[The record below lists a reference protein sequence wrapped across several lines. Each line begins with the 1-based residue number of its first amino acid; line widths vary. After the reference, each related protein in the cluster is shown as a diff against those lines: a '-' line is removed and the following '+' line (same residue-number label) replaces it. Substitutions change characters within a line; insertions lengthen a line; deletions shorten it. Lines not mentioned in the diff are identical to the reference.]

1 MVLYK
6 NAKLLVRNEL
16 ENVDILVS
24 NGKFIKISKNLKID
38 EKHKTVD
45 LMNHLVCPGLF
56 DIHTHGAMGYDFNM
70 ASFDE
75 MKIIMDY
82 YLKNGVT
89 SVLPTIMTDDHK
101 VIREQLKKMAKLKE
115 LYPSMKGINL
125 EGPHLSLKY
134 KGAMPEDSITNPS
147 IDSFQSFID
156 SSNDLIVITTL
167 APELD
172 GAEDFIKFAKAKKI
186 MVSLGHSNAS
196 FDITL
201 DALKLG
207 ANSFTHLFNAM
218 RPLNH
223 HDPGIL
229 GAALY
234 SNAYTE
240 MILDGLHLQKDTV
253 KMLKSIR
260 PYDRLIIVTDSIMA
274 AGLPDGNY
282 YLGTNKIKVIDGDAR
297 LANADTRAGSTLNP
311 FKAILN
317 FSDFTSTP
325 IEKTVEL
332 MSINPARLL
341 NLDHQIGSIEE
352 GKDADFIVVDGRK
365 LNSVYLQGKK
375 VL

>member
-6 NAKLLVRNEL
+6 NAKVLVKNEL
-16 ENVDILVS
+16 KNVDMLVS
-24 NGKFIKISKNLKID
+24 KGKFIKIGSNLDIK
-38 EKHKTVD
+38 EKHEKVD
-45 LMNHLVCPGLF
+45 LMNLLVCPGLF

-75 MKIIMDY
+75 MKVIMDY
-82 YLKNGVT
+82 YQKNGVT
-89 SVLPTIMTDDHK
+89 SVLPTIMTDDHD
-101 VIREQLKKMAKLKE
+101 VIRRQLKKMAQLKS

-134 KGAMPEDSITNPS
+134 KGAMPEGSLTNPS
-147 IDSFQSFID
+147 IESLQSFID
-156 SSNDLIVITTL
+156 CSNDSIVITTL

-172 GAEDFIKFAKAKKI
+172 GSIDFIKFAKEKGI
-186 MVSLGHSNAS
+186 MVSLGHSDAS
-196 FDITL
+196 FDTTIN
-201 DALKLG
+201 ALKLG

-223 HDPGIL
+223 HNPGIL

-234 SNAYTE
+234 ANAYTE

-260 PYDRLIIVTDSIMA
+260 PNDRMIIVTDSIMA
-274 AGLPDGNY
+274 AGLPDGDY
-282 YLGTNKIKVIDGDAR
+282 YLGSTKIKVVDGDAR
-297 LANADTRAGSTLNP
+297 LAHADTRAGSTLNP

-317 FSDFTSTP
+317 YSDFTSTP
-325 IEKTVEL
+325 IELTVPL

-341 NLDHQIGSIEE
+341 NMDQQIGSIEE
-352 GKDADFIVVDGRK
+352 GKDADFIVIKDRELK
-365 LNSVYLQGKK
+365 EVYLQGKK